1 MINVIN
7 PFEKAKEHDHSDLI
21 KKSIEIRI
29 QESVRIQESEAFERF
44 SELGLMNFPET
55 LEEFKRKVAAD
66 KEFREKMQVIFVKY
80 IAGGMRNEK

>member
-1 MINVIN
+1 MIN